1 MGWLEIVC
9 GLILLLL
16 FFYYRAVKSFQFWK
30 ERGIPGPE
38 PMFLFGNVLPVF
50 MGLISLGDHVT
61 KYYEQYKHLPVFG
74 MFIRSN
80 RVLVVNDPDIIQTI
94 LVKDFSKFANRGI
107 ALNES
112 MEPLSQHLFL
122 LEPKRWRPLRT
133 RLSPTFTSGKL
144 KEMFSMIIECSNTF
158 EKYVDSLIANGNNI
172 DVREVCARF
181 TTDVISSCAFGL
193 DTNAMSGENNK
204 FREIGKT
211 FFNMSL
217 VQRIKIQLREGLPT
231 LYTLLGYILPRDD
244 MTQFF
249 TKVVNDVIDYRRKNN
264 VVRQDFIHTLMDL
277 QDHPEKLSIS
287 MTLKNLFKQTLR
299 KLPPITV
306 IMRKSCEDYY
316 FESLKLSIPKGTR
329 IFIPTYAIHRD
340 PEVYPNPEVYDIS
353 RFTEE
358 AVKARHPMHYLPFGD
373 GPRNCI
379 GARFA
384 IFQTKIGLI
393 KVIKNFKVDVCEQT
407 QIPFINDPR
416 MLFLS
421 PKDGKLILKL
431 TKLEK

>member
-1 MGWLEIVC
+1 
-9 GLILLLL
+9 
-16 FFYYRAVKSFQFWK
+16 
-30 ERGIPGPE
+30 
-38 PMFLFGNVLPVF
+38 
-50 MGLISLGDHVT
+50 
-61 KYYEQYKHLPVFG
+61 
-74 MFIRSN
+74 
-80 RVLVVNDPDIIQTI
+80 
-94 LVKDFSKFANRGI
+94 
-107 ALNES
+107 
-112 MEPLSQHLFL
+112 L

-277 QDHPEKLSIS
+277 QDHPEKLSINLTNDLLIAQAFVFFVAGFETS
-287 MTLKNLFKQTLR
+287 ASTIANALYELAQNQDIQDKLREEITEHHDMNNGEWLYESIKKMPILDVVLK
-299 KLPPITV
+299 
-306 IMRKSCEDYY
+306 
-316 FESLKLSIPKGTR
+316 
-329 IFIPTYAIHRD
+329 
-340 PEVYPNPEVYDIS
+340 
-353 RFTEE
+353 
-358 AVKARHPMHYLPFGD
+358 
-373 GPRNCI
+373 
-379 GARFA
+379 
-384 IFQTKIGLI
+384 
-393 KVIKNFKVDVCEQT
+393 
-407 QIPFINDPR
+407 
-416 MLFLS
+416 
-421 PKDGKLILKL
+421 
-431 TKLEK
+431 